1 MTQERIE
8 SSYPADKIMLERIR
22 KMSTAE
28 RMTITRRLTAR
39 FMQRIRR
46 EIERRNPGRNKHDL
60 DVIFVERLYG
70 KKLADQ
76 LKEYFDR
83 IEFR

>member
-22 KMSTAE
+22 KMSIAE
-28 RMTITRRLTAR
+28 RLTITRRFTAR
-39 FMQRIRR
+39 FMKRTRT
-46 EIERRNPGRNKHDL
+46 EIERQNPDRPKHDL

-76 LKEYFDR
+76 LKEYFER

>member
-22 KMSTAE
+22 KMSIAE
-28 RMTITRRLTAR
+28 RFTITRRLTAR
-39 FMQRIRR
+39 FMKRTRT
-46 EIERRNPGRNKHDL
+46 EIERQNPDRPKDDL
-60 DVIFVERLYG
+60 DLIFVERLYR

-76 LKEYFDR
+76 LKEYFER

>member
-1 MTQERIE
+1 MIQESIE
-8 SSYPADKIMLERIR
+8 NLYAADKIMLEKIR

-46 EIERRNPGRNKHDL
+46 EIERQNPDRPKHDHDL
-60 DVIFVERLYG
+60 IFVERLYG
-70 KKLADQ
+70 KKLADH
-76 LKEYFDR
+76 LKEYFER
-83 IEFR
+83 TGCR

>member
-46 EIERRNPGRNKHDL
+46 EIERRNAGRTKHDL
-60 DVIFVERLYG
+60 DVIFVEKLYG
-70 KKLADQ
+70 KRLADQ

>member
-22 KMSTAE
+22 KMSIAE
-28 RMTITRRLTAR
+28 RFTITRRLTAR
-39 FMQRIRR
+39 FMKRTRT
-46 EIERRNPGRNKHDL
+46 EIERQNPDRPKHDL
-60 DVIFVERLYG
+60 DLIFVERLYG
-70 KKLADQ
+70 KKLAGQ
-76 LKEYFDR
+76 LKEYFER